1 MIDEEVS
8 HIRKLW
14 ELWDASPPSPN
25 APTPPMGDCWNCGL
39 VPPDPPGV
47 KEGSRAGFIRNSP
60 KTYRRIDSIE
70 GHRLPL
76 DAHMTGGEGRRP
88 GARGGVAVVVLL
100 AFLVLAVSYLF
111 DIFAIFGGTVYP
123 SCFMGLFTTCETGAV
138 AAAPPP
144 RPGVPARPVA
154 RSRRYNLYRSRLVGP
169 GAVARARDRRY
180 RTVLSDAGTTEAR
193 IRGGPGSYARRA
205 PMKVSLPRVRYG
217 RGDDIDITFLQ
228 HKLGL
233 SLSASRVARPIGR
246 LESVSYQFVE
256 AVLVLAH
263 ALAKR

>member
-1 MIDEEVS
+1 MRAEVW
-8 HIRKLW
+8 LW
-14 ELWDASPPSPN
+14 SS
-25 APTPPMGDCWNCGL
+25 
-39 VPPDPPGV
+39 
-47 KEGSRAGFIRNSP
+47 
-60 KTYRRIDSIE
+60 
-70 GHRLPL
+70 
-76 DAHMTGGEGRRP
+76 
-88 GARGGVAVVVLL
+88 
-100 AFLVLAVSYLF
+100 FLRSWFLQYTVSYF

-123 SCFMGLFTTCETGAV
+123 SWDCLRRAKQ
-138 AAAPPP
+138 ARSP
-144 RPGVPARPVA
+144 RPRPRAPVCPRD
-154 RSRRYNLYRSRLVGP
+154 RSREGVVITTSRPRRRRASRDPVRS
-169 GAVARARDRRY
+169 
-180 RTVLSDAGTTEAR
+180 LSERETEAR

>member
-1 MIDEEVS
+1 MRAEVW
-8 HIRKLW
+8 LW
-14 ELWDASPPSPN
+14 SSFLRSWFLQYAVRYRILIFSQFSE
-25 APTPPMGDCWNCGL
+25 APYTHHGIVYD
-39 VPPDPPGV
+39 V
-47 KEGSRAGFIRNSP
+47 RN
-60 KTYRRIDSIE
+60 RR
-70 GHRLPL
+70 
-76 DAHMTGGEGRRP
+76 GRRGP
-88 GARGGVAVVVLL
+88 
-100 AFLVLAVSYLF
+100 
-111 DIFAIFGGTVYP
+111 
-123 SCFMGLFTTCETGAV
+123 
-138 AAAPPP
+138 APAP
-144 RPGVPARPVA
+144 RC
-154 RSRRYNLYRSRLVGP
+154 
-169 GAVARARDRRY
+169 ARATIALIIFCSLTGREKASSITTSRPRRRRASRDPVRS
-180 RTVLSDAGTTEAR
+180 LSERETEAR

>member
-1 MIDEEVS
+1 MRAEVW
-8 HIRKLW
+8 LW
-14 ELWDASPPSPN
+14 SS
-25 APTPPMGDCWNCGL
+25 
-39 VPPDPPGV
+39 
-47 KEGSRAGFIRNSP
+47 
-60 KTYRRIDSIE
+60 
-70 GHRLPL
+70 
-76 DAHMTGGEGRRP
+76 
-88 GARGGVAVVVLL
+88 
-100 AFLVLAVSYLF
+100 FLRSWFLQYTVSYF

-123 SCFMGLFTTCETGAV
+123 SWDCLRRAKQ
-138 AAAPPP
+138 ARSP
-144 RPGVPARPVA
+144 RPRPRAPVCPRD
-154 RSRRYNLYRSRLVGP
+154 RSREGVVITTSRP
-169 GAVARARDRRY
+169 RRRRGASRDRYVERS
-180 RTVLSDAGTTEAR
+180 LSERETEAR